1 MRRKIYAL
9 ALSLFVAI
17 APMRPAHAIFGF
29 GDIVFDP
36 SNYAQNLLT
45 AARTLQQINNQIR
58 QLQNEAQMLINQ
70 ANNLA
75 NLPYS
80 ASAEIQAR
88 LYQILTLIRSAQGI
102 AFTIAQTE
110 AAFAAYYPENYE
122 TFSNLEMVTH
132 ARVRWEQTRH
142 ALHDALVMHAQI
154 ANVVEADTA
163 TLDTLMNQSQSAVGN
178 LQVTQAGNQLVA
190 LSVKQD
196 LQTQQLLAAQYR
208 AETLDR
214 ARTVAIEEQARV
226 YTARFLGDGNA
237 YSR

>member
-9 ALSLFVAI
+9 TLSLFVAL
-17 APMRPAHAIFGF
+17 APLRPAYAIFGF

-80 ASAEIQAR
+80 ASAQIQAR
-88 LYQILTLIRSAQGI
+88 LYQIQTLIRSAEGI

-163 TLDTLMNQSQSAVGN
+163 TLGTLMSESQSAVGN

-190 LSVKQD
+190 LNVKQG

-208 AETLDR
+208 AEAIDR